1 MAYDIFLKRG
11 TEANYKQIASKS
23 SDVIYFCTDTG
34 NIYLGGK
41 LYTGKVSFDTDLP
54 FTGEYGILYV
64 TGKNVYTW
72 NGTDFVAGVPIMTAA
87 SSSDAGYEG
96 LVPAPAAGDQTK
108 FLKGD
113 ATWKEIETSDVDG
126 LDTLLSKLSRLLTVT
141 LTAANWTG
149 DTAPYEQTVSVA
161 NLLETDNPTITK
173 IVAADATVEDIEAY
187 DEAFGCL
194 ISGTTANG
202 SATFKAKAK
211 PTIDFSVG
219 LKGI

>member
-72 NGTDFVAGVPIMTAA
+72 NGTDFVAGVPTMVGA
-87 SSSDAGYEG
+87 SSSDVGYEG
-96 LVPAPAAGDQTK
+96 LVPAPVAGDQAK
-108 FLKGD
+108 FLRGD
-113 ATWKEIETSDVDG
+113 GIWATPT
-126 LDTLLSKLSRLLTVT
+126 TNASRLLIVD
-141 LTAANWTG
+141 LEAANWIG
-149 DTAPYEQTVSVA
+149 DTAPYRQTVSIDGI
-161 NLLETDNPTITK
+161 LETDNPICVK
-173 IVAADATVEDIEAY
+173 IVSDTASIDDIEAY

-194 ISGTTANG
+194 LPGGVTANG
-202 SATFKAKAK
+202 SVTFKAKEK
-211 PTIDFSVG
+211 PTSDFSVG
-219 LKGI
+219 LKGF